1 MRLNHFTLA
10 TMFLLVSCN
19 VFAECMGNMRLSVI
33 GNPTDI
39 LSNNSVWIPV
49 QLDVDEE
56 IQSCGRFIY
65 LSSTKSGR
73 LLAYNKGQEH
83 SLEVRQNNKGI
94 SPKELGQY
102 RLKLSDRRSTS
113 FWLKMRKKEQL
124 SFAKQGQYLGEI
136 GVRVNSPN
144 STLNPLDYAFSI
156 NPKAS
161 LSIGQGKNVKL
172 SGTGNF
178 VVADLGELKTN
189 NEHQLMVKVYSNAK
203 VSLAIKSK
211 YGHLQHKRM
220 KDQNVRYSVKLD
232 GHSMPSNNSGLIRV
246 GQINKTKDIP
256 LTIKLGDTHFAA
268 AGTYDEVLSVTIDAY

>member
-1 MRLNHFTLA
+1 MRLNHFTLTA
-10 TMFLLVSCN
+10 MLLLVSCN
-19 VFAECMGNMRLSVI
+19 VFAECTGNMRLSVI

-39 LSNNSVWIPV
+39 LSDNSVWIPV

-113 FWLKMRKKEQL
+113 FWLKMRRKEQL
-124 SFAKQGQYLGEI
+124 SFAKQGQYAGEI

-144 STLNPLDYAFSI
+144 ATLNPLDYDFFI

-161 LSIGQGKNVKL
+161 LSISQGKNVKL

-189 NEHQLMVKVYSNAK
+189 NEHQLIVKVYSNAK
-203 VSLAIKSK
+203 VSLALKSK

-220 KDQNVRYSVKLD
+220 KDQSVRYSVKLD

-256 LTIKLGDTHFAA
+256 LTIKLGDTRFAA